1 MVTTIKITC
10 DGVFIQTNANRS
22 GVPDERIVSN
32 TSMNVIT
39 DTNSH
44 MSNGNDFNGTSNE
57 MTKRSISVDDID
69 FVPHSLPNLP
79 IADSPPALISP
90 HLVKTLCRLK
100 ETAAQNQNK
109 IVIDCRS
116 PSSIALST
124 VSLNK
129 SIRNVNRVNKN
140 GHLTASITS
149 NARQWDACGGK
160 KNNVSNSSTTV
171 RRRNTFKN
179 YLIECKENIVR
190 RLMSSTSP
198 IG

>member
-10 DGVFIQTNANRS
+10 DGVFIQTNSNRG

-39 DTNSH
+39 DTNRH
-44 MSNGNDFNGTSNE
+44 MSNGNDFNGTVNE
-57 MTKRSISVDDID
+57 KRSISVDDID

-90 HLVKTLCRLK
+90 HLVKTLSRLK

-109 IVIDCRS
+109 IIIDCRS
-116 PSSIALST
+116 PSSVALST

-140 GHLTASITS
+140 GHHISSITS
-149 NARQWDACGGK
+149 NGRQWDACGGK
-160 KNNVSNSSTTV
+160 KNNISNSCTTV

-190 RLMSSTSP
+190 KLMSSTSP